1 MFYLRTQL
9 LFTIL
14 RIAECI
20 DILLRYSNF
29 IICLDK
35 SILRNEKKPFNWF
48 EKISVQ
54 MIFNDKQFSSMPM
67 ANNIAFI
74 TLEYFAFTNSYE
86 DLSFQIKRH

>member
-1 MFYLRTQL
+1 MGLVLKTDITMLKEIQKIPIWHFPYVLKEEPGWKNFYSSVLKHEMFYLRTQL

-35 SILRNEKKPFNWF
+35 SILRNKK
-48 EKISVQ
+48 K
-54 MIFNDKQFSSMPM
+54 
-67 ANNIAFI
+67 
-74 TLEYFAFTNSYE
+74 T
-86 DLSFQIKRH
+86 FQLV